1 MNFRFSVSQRLNLA
15 FLIMVALI
23 ITAVGVGTVFA
34 ISTSK
39 STNDIHQGA
48 QHIEQVNQLQLHWFS
63 IVTSIDS
70 LIQTRSTSHQDA
82 ILEHTQ
88 EFNQLLSIL
97 STQSIGISQESIKA
111 NRTSL
116 ENVQQIS
123 QQLDQVVQ
131 ELNQFTTQG
140 RWGSALTLRQTELTW
155 LQKDLDAELSNLSKN
170 IQQDVNII
178 LNKTVQSQRMTRIY
192 FLILSVLAITF
203 ASLVSWLAFRSI
215 VRPVNLLIVDVQR
228 ITDGDLSPT
237 QPLEQ
242 KDEIGDLSRAF
253 SLMTEWLRDSYE
265 NLERRVEE
273 RTQDLQRRMEQVQV
287 AAEVARDITTNRDLE
302 NLLNHTVALI
312 PERFGVYH
320 AGIFM
325 VDARGEFA
333 VLRSATKETGKEMLA
348 LNHKLRIGET
358 GLVGHVCST
367 GEARIALDVGED
379 SVHFKNPHLPLTRS
393 EIALPLRAG
402 DRVIGALDVQ
412 STQALAFDQDTIL
425 ILQVIAD
432 QLATAIENSWLF
444 QELQDNILEL
454 ETITGSMVHDAW
466 HKHGQSK
473 NVIGYEYDG
482 MLVKPIFPNTTS
494 PGLVEEITQAP
505 ITVPIKIRD
514 QSIGNLE
521 IWPSHE
527 TISTDEMDLLKDLSN
542 RISQVLENARLFD
555 ESKKRAEREKLT
567 GEITAHLRES
577 NDPQKILETAVVEL
591 RKALQ
596 AKRAQISVHHL
607 PDNSDDSDGIKNNNT
622 ENLLTVVDEGAP
634 S

>member
-23 ITAVGVGTVFA
+23 ITAVGVGSVFA

-48 QHIEQVNQLQLHWFS
+48 QHIEQVNQLQFHWFS
-63 IVTSIDS
+63 IVSSIDS
-70 LIQTRSTSHQDA
+70 LIQTRSISHQDV
-82 ILEHTQ
+82 ILKHTQ
-88 EFNQLLSIL
+88 EFNQLLSLL
-97 STQSIGISQESIKA
+97 STQSIGISQESIQA
-111 NRTSL
+111 NRTNL
-116 ENVQQIS
+116 QNVQQIS
-123 QQLDQVVQ
+123 QQLDQVIQ

-155 LQKDLDAELSNLSKN
+155 LQKDLDAELSQLSKN
-170 IQQDVNII
+170 IQQDVNKI
-178 LNKTVQSQRMTRIY
+178 LNNTVQSQQMTRIY

-203 ASLVSWLAFRSI
+203 ASLISWLAFRSI
-215 VRPVNLLIVDVQR
+215 VRPVNLLIDDVQR
-228 ITDGDLSPT
+228 ITDGDLSPIE
-237 QPLEQ
+237 PLEQ

-265 NLERRVEE
+265 NLERRVEA
-273 RTQDLQRRMEQVQV
+273 RTLDLQRRMEQVQV

-302 NLLNHTVALI
+302 SLLNHTVALI
-312 PERFGVYH
+312 PERFGFYH

-333 VLRSATKETGKEMLA
+333 VLRSATKETGKEMLE

-358 GLVGHVCST
+358 GLVGHVCSS

-379 SVHFKNPHLPLTRS
+379 AVHFKNPHLPLTRS

-412 STQALAFDQDTIL
+412 STQASAFDQDTIL

-444 QELQDNILEL
+444 QELQNNIQEL
-454 ETITGSMVHDAW
+454 ETITGSMVKVAW
-466 HKHGQSK
+466 QKQAQSQDI
-473 NVIGYEYDG
+473 IGYEYDG
-482 MLVKPIFPNTTS
+482 MLVKPVFANNTSQDTS
-494 PGLVEEITQAP
+494 APVTQAP
-505 ITVPIKIRD
+505 ITVPIKIREH
-514 QSIGNLE
+514 SIGNLE
-521 IWPSHE
+521 IWPSHG
-527 TISTDEMDLLKDLSN
+527 TISADEMDLLTDLSS
-542 RISQVLENARLFD
+542 RISQVLENARLFE
-555 ESKKRAEREKLT
+555 ESKKRAEREKIT

-596 AKRAQISVHHL
+596 AKRAQISVHHVPED
-607 PDNSDDSDGIKNNNT
+607 PDALDSLKNNNT
-622 ENLLTVVDEGAP
+622 ENLLIVVDEGAP
-634 S
+634 A